1 MKEIARQIFY
11 IPIYNLLI
19 FFAYLTNGSVGWSI
33 ILLTVLIRLILL
45 PSSLKAAKAT
55 TKMQALQ
62 PKMNEIKEKYKD
74 DKQKQTEEMARLY
87 KEEKASPLGACLPL
101 LIQLP
106 ILFILYRVFRVGLD
120 TSRYDMLYSF
130 TPRPEVLHPQFFG
143 IDLSK
148 PEHWILP
155 ILAGLL
161 QLALSLISMP
171 KSVPNASGKVDPAQA
186 MTKQMTYLF
195 PIMTVFIARSLPAA
209 LALYW
214 VITTLFGL
222 GQQWYVNKKLKPQIS
237 PLRQGYGGQAKLKT
251 DSGHP
256 ELVSGSI
263 SGSPIKSGMTDTIE
277 APKKPK
283 RSDMMT
289 RVMQNRL
296 NKQDRKK
303 GVEITIRKKE

>member
-1 MKEIARQIFY
+1 MKNLAKQIFY
-11 IPIYNLLI
+11 IPFYNLLI
-19 FFAYLTNGSVGWSI
+19 FFAFLTNGSVGWSI
-33 ILLTVLIRLILL
+33 IMLTVLIRLILL
-45 PSSLKAAKAT
+45 PSSLKAAKST
-55 TKMQALQ
+55 TKIQALQ

-74 DKQKQTEEMARLY
+74 DKQKQTEEMAKLY
-87 KEEKASPLGACLPL
+87 KTEGASPLGSCLPL

-106 ILFILYRVFRVGLD
+106 VLLILYRVFRIGLD
-120 TSRYDMLYSF
+120 TSRYDYLYSF
-130 TPRPEVLHPQFFG
+130 TPRPEVLHPIFFG

-155 ILAGLL
+155 ILAGAL
-161 QLALSLISMP
+161 QLLLSIMTMP
-171 KSVPNASGKVDPAQA
+171 KTVPNASGKVDPTQA

-214 VITTLFGL
+214 VITTLFGI

-237 PLRQGYGGQAKLKT
+237 DLKT
-251 DSGHP
+251 DFGHP

-263 SGSPIKSGMTDTIE
+263 SGSPIKSGMTDISNEPIE
-277 APKKPK
+277 KPKK
-283 RSDMMT
+283 SDIMT

-296 NKQDRKK
+296 NKQDKKK
-303 GVEITIRKKE
+303 GVEITIRQK

>member
-11 IPIYNLLI
+11 VPIYNLLI
-19 FFAYLTNGSVGWSI
+19 FFAFLTNGSVGWSI

-62 PKMNEIKEKYKD
+62 PLMNEIKEKYKD

-106 ILFILYRVFRVGLD
+106 ILFILYRVFIIGIN

-130 TPRPEVLHPQFFG
+130 TPRPEVLHSIFFG
-143 IDLSK
+143 IDLAK
-148 PEHWILP
+148 PELWVLP

-161 QLALSLISMP
+161 QLGLSIMTMP
-171 KSVPNASGKVDPAQA
+171 KQTPSSSGKMDPAQA
-186 MTKQMTYLF
+186 MTKQMTYIF
-195 PIMTVFIARSLPAA
+195 PIVTIFIARSLPAA

-222 GQQWYVNKKLKPQIS
+222 GQQWYVNKN
-237 PLRQGYGGQAKLKT
+237 
-251 DSGHP
+251 
-256 ELVSGSI
+256 
-263 SGSPIKSGMTDTIE
+263 IKNQKINIKNLEKDPVIKEIKEDLEEAE
-277 APKKPK
+277 APNKPK
-283 RSDMMT
+283 KTDMMT
-289 RVMQNRL
+289 RVMQKRL

-303 GVEITIRKKE
+303 GVEITIRKK